1 MKFHQIIL
9 LIVLSVLTFSCVDT
23 LTDYGLK
30 VQPTTDQ
37 IQIGTDTFHLNTETD
52 SVEYIYSKP
61 DSFLL
66 GDFFNVKY
74 GSTRA
79 DILAQVNS
87 MEGANFTFP
96 ENAQPDSA
104 YVILYYKS
112 WFGDAYS
119 PFEVNVYQ
127 MNLNDSLVYSNSYRS
142 NLDPLKYSDRSNLL
156 GSGIFKAKDPARKY
170 SSSALVIKLSDN
182 FVTNFFNGR
191 NYFTNEAK
199 FLHFFRGMYITT
211 NFGAST
217 LLNVGQIDLE
227 FYYHYTAKVS
237 GVDTKISNMLIF
249 PANSLVRQVNRF
261 KHDDRP
267 KVSSINDSV
276 NWVASPANFQT
287 RIFLPLNRI
296 KDSIDKRIPAKN
308 GVKQIINKAILQ
320 VKATQIEDY
329 KADTLS
335 TPLVNYMLLIKET
348 EVDNFFKKKELPSD
362 TSTVAVLSQ
371 IYVSQIGTTGVYEYF
386 YNYNLARIIA
396 NELKR
401 NPTTQPVPMV
411 LVPVEVVSSTSSA
424 TGSTTVS
431 SIKQQQKMSAVVVRS
446 GKVYDSK
453 TGVKIKSEPMH
464 LKLIYSGF

>member
-9 LIVLSVLTFSCVDT
+9 LIALSVLTFSCVDT

-87 MEGANFTFP
+87 MEGSNFTFP

-104 YVILYYKS
+104 LVILYYKS
-112 WFGDAYS
+112 WFGDGYS
-119 PFEVNVYQ
+119 PFEVNIYQ

-156 GSGIFKAKDPARKY
+156 GSGIFKAKDVSRKY
-170 SSSALVIKLSDN
+170 SDSTALVIKLSDN

-217 LLNVGQIDLE
+217 LLNVEQIDLE
-227 FYYHYTAKVS
+227 YYYHYTAKVS
-237 GVDTKISNMLIF
+237 GVDKKISNMLIF
-249 PANSLVRQVNRF
+249 PANTLVRQVNRF
-261 KHDDRP
+261 KHDNRP
-267 KVSSINDSV
+267 TVTSINDSV

-287 RIFLPLNRI
+287 RIVLPLNRI
-296 KDSIDKRIPAKN
+296 KDSIDKKIPAKN
-308 GVKQIINKAILQ
+308 GVKQIVNKAILQ
-320 VKATQIEDY
+320 VKATQVEDS
-329 KADTLS
+329 TLS
-335 TPLVNYMLLIKET
+335 TPLVSYMLLIKET
-348 EVDNFFKKKELPSD
+348 EVDNFFKKKELPAD

-371 IYVSQIGTTGVYEYF
+371 IYASEIGTTGTYEYF
-386 YNYNLARIIA
+386 YNYDVARIIA
-396 NELKR
+396 NELKK
-401 NPTTQPVPMV
+401 NPTPQPVPMV
-411 LVPVEVVSSTSSA
+411 LVPVEVVSSTSSTTGA
-424 TGSTTVS
+424 TTYS
-431 SIKQQQKMSAVVVRS
+431 SVKQQQKMSAVVVRS
-446 GKVYDSK
+446 GKVKDSK
-453 TGVKIKSEPMH
+453 TGLKIKSEPMH

>member
-9 LIVLSVLTFSCVDT
+9 VIALSVLASSCVDT

-66 GDFFNVKY
+66 GDFYNIKY

-87 MEGANFTFP
+87 MQGANFTMP

-104 YVILYYKS
+104 LVILYYRS
-112 WFGDAYS
+112 WFGDGYS
-119 PFEVNVYQ
+119 PFEVNIYQ
-127 MNLNDSLVYSNSYRS
+127 MNGNDSLVYSKAYPS
-142 NLDPLKYSDRSNLL
+142 NLDPLKYCDRSILM
-156 GSGIFKAKDPARKY
+156 GSGIFRAKDSKRIY
-170 SSSALVIKLSDN
+170 SNSTALVVKLSNSFLTD
-182 FVTNFFNGR
+182 FFSNGKG
-191 NYFTNEAK
+191 YFTNEAK
-199 FLHFFRGMYITT
+199 FQHFFKGMYITT

-217 LLNVGQIDLE
+217 LLNIEQIDLE
-227 FYYHYTAKVS
+227 FYYHYTANVS
-237 GVDTKISNMLIF
+237 GVNTKISNMLIF
-249 PANSLVRQVNRF
+249 PSNTLVRQVNRF
-261 KHDDRP
+261 KHDNKP

-287 RIFLPLNRI
+287 RIILPLNRI

-308 GVKQIINKAILQ
+308 GVKQIVNKAILQ
-320 VKATQIEDY
+320 VKATQVEDS
-329 KADTLS
+329 TLS
-335 TPLVNYMLLIKET
+335 TPLVNYMLLIKESQ
-348 EVDNFFKKKELPSD
+348 VDNFFKKKQLPSD

-371 IYVSQIGTTGVYEYF
+371 IYASQIGTTGVYEY
-386 YNYNLARIIA
+386 YYHYDVARIIA
-396 NELKR
+396 NELKK
-401 NPTTQPVPMV
+401 NPTQQPVPMV
-411 LVPVEVVSSTSSA
+411 LVPVEVVSSTSST
-424 TGSTTVS
+424 TGSTTYTSV
-431 SIKQQQKMSAVVVRS
+431 KQQQKMSAVVVRS

-453 TGVKIKSEPMH
+453 TGQKIKTEPMH